1 MFRNNIRCGG
11 QIFYL
16 ISIVHDDAHYKSETK
31 IIKNILMIMLDI
43 QSIELLREKK
53 YVEVVKCLYCYDLE

>member
-43 QSIELLREKK
+43 QSIELLKEKI
-53 YVEVVKCLYCYDLE
+53 CGSG

>member
-1 MFRNNIRCGG
+1 M
-11 QIFYL
+11 

-43 QSIELLREKK
+43 QSIELLREKI
-53 YVEVVKCLYCYDLE
+53 CGSG